1 MDAQFKIH
9 SKSGYRF
16 FQIHKNGYRIEIIYG
31 AELDVMNEED
41 EDANADMQKT
51 FCMSAF
57 GSRCRAFVTMRI

>member
-1 MDAQFKIH
+1 
-9 SKSGYRF
+9 
-16 FQIHKNGYRIEIIYG
+16 
-31 AELDVMNEED
+31 MNEED